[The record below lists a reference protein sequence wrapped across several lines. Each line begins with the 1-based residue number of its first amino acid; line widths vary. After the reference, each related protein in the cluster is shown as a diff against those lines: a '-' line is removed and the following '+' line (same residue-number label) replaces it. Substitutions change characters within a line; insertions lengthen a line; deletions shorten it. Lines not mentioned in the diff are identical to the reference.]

1 MKLMMNTCRTIVQ
14 GAHVE
19 RKGTLEYR
27 EETSCMRMHPVDM
40 MDLEIEEGATVMV
53 ASPQG
58 LVVLH
63 ASASKEVEKGHVYV
77 PLGPYANHLI
87 GGETHGTG
95 MPDFKTTSVEVSPTD
110 QEVLPVWKLMEC
122 CGGVRYAG

>member
-1 MKLMMNTCRTIVQ
+1 MNTCRTIMQ
-14 GAHVE
+14 GSHVE
-19 RKGTLEYR
+19 RKGTQEYR
-27 EETSCMRMHPVDM
+27 EETSFMRMHPVDM
-40 MDLEIEEGATVMV
+40 MDLEIEDGATVV
-53 ASPQG
+53 VTSPHG

-63 ASASKEVEKGHVYV
+63 ANASKEVGRGHVYV

-122 CGGVRYAG
+122 CGGKRYEG